1 MTYLPD
7 VNVWVALTSDRHV
20 HHLPAKQWLDGIR
33 SEPIAFCRIS
43 ELGFLRLLT
52 NRHVMQNDVLGP
64 IEAWKVYDD
73 FRADPRV
80 TFMPEPRDFG
90 EHWRRAETEISGG
103 PSAWTDAYLA
113 VFAKN
118 TNATVVTF
126 DRGFKSVNGC
136 DVIVLS
142 QQ

>member
-33 SEPIAFCRIS
+33 NEQIVFCRLS

-64 IEAWKVYDD
+64 IQAWQAYDA
-73 FRADPRV
+73 FRADPRII
-80 TFMPEPRDFG
+80 FLPEPRDFG
-90 EHWRRAETEISGG
+90 EQWRRAETEVSSS
-103 PSAWTDAYLA
+103 PNAWTDAYLA
-113 VFAKN
+113 TFAKN
-118 TNATVVTF
+118 VNASVVTF
-126 DRGFKSVNGC
+126 DRGFKAVNGC
-136 DVIVLS
+136 DVIVVS
-142 QQ
+142 